1 MKRDR
6 PQVTD
11 DRRRETSESA
21 GPSSVPGPQSPPPRP
36 RSSVS
41 GLSDTEVTYTLAH
54 KGNFYVIEHV
64 PARVCQET
72 GEEFF
77 APETVEHI
85 HALIEGKRK
94 PDRTVR
100 TPVYEYS

>member
-1 MKRDR
+1 MRKVKVEAKAKVKTANDL
-6 PQVTD
+6 PASASTFSSASTL
-11 DRRRETSESA
+11 TSTSA
-21 GPSSVPGPQSPPPRP
+21 STSTSK
-36 RSSVS
+36 
-41 GLSDTEVTYTLAH
+41 VTYTIAH
-54 KGNFYVIEHV
+54 NGNFYVIEHV

-94 PDRTVR
+94 PDRTVQ
-100 TPVYEYS
+100 TPVYEYA